1 MFERRMTV
9 EAQTMKCVVCRSGE
23 TRPGAATLVLER
35 GSLTLVLKH
44 VPAEVCEN
52 CGEEYLDETAATS
65 ALASAERAAADGVTV
80 EIREFSA
87 A

>member
-1 MFERRMTV
+1 MR
-9 EAQTMKCVVCRSGE
+9 CVVCRRGS

-35 GSLTLVLKH
+35 EGLTLVLKN

-52 CGEEYLDETAATS
+52 CGEEYVDEAAAAS
-65 ALASAERAAADGVTV
+65 ALASAERAVADGVTV
-80 EIREFSA
+80 EIREFKA

>member
-1 MFERRMTV
+1 MR
-9 EAQTMKCVVCRSGE
+9 CVVCRQGE
-23 TRPGAATLVLER
+23 TRPGTATLVLEQ
-35 GSLTLVLKH
+35 GGLTLVLEN

-52 CGEEYLDETAATS
+52 CGEEYIDEAAATS

-80 EIREFSA
+80 EIREFKA

>member
-1 MFERRMTV
+1 
-9 EAQTMKCVVCRSGE
+9 MKCVVCRQGR

-35 GSLTLVLKH
+35 DGLTLVLKN

-52 CGEEYLDETAATS
+52 CGEEYVDEAVASS
-65 ALASAERAAADGVTV
+65 ALASAERAVAEGVTV
-80 EIREFSA
+80 EIREFKA

>member
-1 MFERRMTV
+1 
-9 EAQTMKCVVCRSGE
+9 MKCLVCRHGE
-23 TRPGAATLVLER
+23 TLPGTATLVMER
-35 GSLTLVLKH
+35 DGLTLVLKH

-52 CGEEYLDETAATS
+52 CGEEYIDEAAADT

-80 EIREFSA
+80 EIREFKA